1 MNSKFSLKNIPTCLL
16 FFIGL
21 IGGQNSIAA
30 DSSDVQYSSRLAA
43 IEKRLLAFD
52 VTKVNNLNDEE
63 RNWYEKFQEGLL
75 FFDGWREISEDVM
88 AKVSEEE
95 KVQVKV
101 TMQSLGVKIGC
112 EWSKDN
118 DIRKIS
124 TDMLK
129 NWGKDL
135 RKASK
140 GDSSQ
145 QVMLAL
151 QSIEYEVDELLA
163 LN

>member
-1 MNSKFSLKNIPTCLL
+1 M
-16 FFIGL
+16 
-21 IGGQNSIAA
+21 
-30 DSSDVQYSSRLAA
+30 
-43 IEKRLLAFD
+43 
-52 VTKVNNLNDEE
+52 TKVDNLNDEE